1 MSILEKL
8 FLEQISLN
16 SETSSCSYVKSRKTQ
31 KKKGIFNQMMSI
43 EYMSAINLSTF
54 SELKYPSFQKDV
66 ERLEKTLEIVK
77 NTDERLTSCYVR
89 SLFILVEDDM
99 RVIIKELERTA
110 ESTSEETLKTSLL
123 ESLDSYKK
131 LLARSEEL
139 ELAFIPYLFCPAME
153 REC

>member
-1 MSILEKL
+1 ML
-8 FLEQISLN
+8 
-16 SETSSCSYVKSRKTQ
+16 
-31 KKKGIFNQMMSI
+31 SI
-43 EYMSAINLSTF
+43 EWMNAANLFTF
-54 SELKYPSFQKDV
+54 AEVKYPTFLKDV
-66 ERLEKTLEIVK
+66 ERLEKTFEIVK

-110 ESTSEETLKTSLL
+110 ESISEETLKTSLL

-153 REC
+153 KES

>member
-1 MSILEKL
+1 ML
-8 FLEQISLN
+8 
-16 SETSSCSYVKSRKTQ
+16 
-31 KKKGIFNQMMSI
+31 SI
-43 EYMSAINLSTF
+43 EWMNAANLFTF
-54 SELKYPSFQKDV
+54 AEVKYLTFLKDV
-66 ERLEKTLEIVK
+66 ERLEKTFEIVK

-110 ESTSEETLKTSLL
+110 ESTLEETLKTSLL

-153 REC
+153 KEC

>member
-31 KKKGIFNQMMSI
+31 KKKGRFNQMSI

-77 NTDERLTSCYVR
+77 NTDERLTSCYIR
-89 SLFILVEDDM
+89 SLFILIDDDM

-110 ESTSEETLKTSLL
+110 ESTLEETLKTSLL

-153 REC
+153 KES